1 MSTHRPA
8 PTATRNADA
17 IQADYII
24 VGAGSAGCVLANRLS
39 ADGRH
44 KVLLL
49 EAGGRD
55 DSLLV
60 HVPMGIRWLV
70 GNPKTDWRYRT
81 EAEPGLGGR
90 SQAWPRGKMLGGCS
104 SLNGLV
110 YVRGFAADYDEWSER
125 GCSGWSWNEV
135 LPYFLK
141 SEGHRSR
148 KSALHN
154 DNGPLPVIAP
164 TIRNPL
170 CDAFVAAGAETGFG
184 ITDDFNGAEPEGL
197 GFFDSNRLNGRRQS
211 TAVSFLKPALG
222 RANLRVET
230 RAQATRIRFEGRR
243 AVGVEFVQ
251 GGSPRLALA
260 SREVILSGGAVNSP
274 QLLLLSGVGPRDEL
288 QRHGIAVVHDAPDVG
303 RELQEHLDVTLEYE
317 CRQPVTAYRYVH
329 PLRQAL
335 TAARWGLFKTGF
347 ASELLLPV
355 GGFIRSRS
363 GLRAPDI
370 QFHLILALPRTPE
383 RPVPDR
389 EGFGIHVCNLQPE
402 SRGRI
407 RLASAD
413 PLAAPI
419 IEPRFLSAPEDIGP
433 LREGIRAA
441 REIAHSSVMR
451 PYTGTEMLP
460 GAQVRDDDDAALA
473 AFIRDHAGTVFH
485 PTSSCRM
492 GGDAGSVVDPKLRV
506 RGVAGLRVIDASIM
520 PRVPR
525 ANTNAPTI
533 MVAEKGADLIL
544 ADTLLEPQIA

>member
-1 MSTHRPA
+1 MSARDPS
-8 PTATRNADA
+8 P

-24 VGAGSAGCVLANRLS
+24 VGGGSAGCVLANRLS
-39 ADGRH
+39 ANGRH
-44 KVLLL
+44 QVLLL

-55 DSLLV
+55 DSLLI

-70 GNPKTDWRYRT
+70 GNPKTDWRFRT
-81 EAEPGLGGR
+81 EPEPGLGGR
-90 SQAWPRGKMLGGCS
+90 TQAWPRGKVLGGCS

-110 YVRGFAADYDEWSER
+110 YVRGFAADYDEWAER

-154 DNGPLPVIAP
+154 DSGPLPVIPP

-170 CDAFVAAGAETGFG
+170 CDAFVGAGAETGFG
-184 ITDDFNGAEPEGL
+184 ITDDFNGPEPEGL

-211 TAVSFLKPALG
+211 TAVSYLKPALG

-230 RAQATRIRFEGRR
+230 RAQATRVLFEGRR
-243 AVGVEFVQ
+243 AVGVEFLQ
-251 GGSPRLALA
+251 GGATRQALA
-260 SREVILSGGAVNSP
+260 RCEVILSGGAVNSP
-274 QLLLLSGVGPRDEL
+274 QLLMLSGIGPQADL

-317 CRQPVTAYRYVH
+317 CQQPVTAYRYVH

-335 TAARWGLFKTGF
+335 TALQWGLFQTGF

-355 GGFIRSRS
+355 GGFIRSRE

-402 SRGRI
+402 SRGQI

-419 IEPRFLSAPEDIGP
+419 IEPRFLSAPEDVAP

-441 REIAHSSVMR
+441 RRIAHSRRMQ
-451 PYTGTEMLP
+451 PFTGTEMLP
-460 GAQVRDDDDAALA
+460 GTEVRDEDDAALS

-492 GGDAGSVVDPKLRV
+492 GGDPRSVVDPKLRV

-533 MVAEKGADLIL
+533 MVAEKGAELIL
-544 ADTLLEPQIA
+544 ADPSPEPEIA